1 MAFAMNFIFGL
12 MS

>member
-1 MAFAMNFIFGL
+1 MAFAMNFIFEL